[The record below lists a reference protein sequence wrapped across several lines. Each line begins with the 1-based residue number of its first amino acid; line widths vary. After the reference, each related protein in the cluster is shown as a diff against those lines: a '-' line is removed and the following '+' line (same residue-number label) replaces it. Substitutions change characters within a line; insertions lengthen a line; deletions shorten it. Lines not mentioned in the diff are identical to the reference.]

1 MARVSGP
8 FSLFGRRRRSPVDSL
23 DLSVK
28 KKQVTSTAPFRE
40 KETLSMFENIDVK
53 EAIKRSIQTEKNAMD
68 FYRLGASRMQ
78 NDQARKT
85 FELLASEEREHA
97 AWFYHVYLGD
107 DIPDFD
113 TFMAA
118 DPIKDSD
125 WLTDL
130 EKILLPD
137 FNERKAM
144 ELAMDKE
151 LKLEKSLREMAAKIA
166 DDKVR
171 KVFEANAESTHNHYL
186 LIESEYARL
195 MGMVHETDIDTFVR
209 E

>member
-1 MARVSGP
+1 
-8 FSLFGRRRRSPVDSL
+8 
-23 DLSVK
+23 
-28 KKQVTSTAPFRE
+28 
-40 KETLSMFENIDVK
+40 MFENIDVQ
-53 EAIKRSIQTEKNAMD
+53 EAVKRSIQTEKNAMD
-68 FYRLGASRMQ
+68 FYQLGASRMR
-78 NDQARKT
+78 NGEARKT
-85 FELLASEEREHA
+85 FELLAGEEREHA
-97 AWFYHVYLGD
+97 AWFYRIYQGR

-118 DPIKDSD
+118 DPLKTSD

-166 DDKVR
+166 DKTVR
-171 KVFEANAESTHNHYL
+171 QVFEANAESTHNHYL

-195 MGMVHETDIDTFVR
+195 MGMVHETDIDTYVR